1 VLLFI
6 GLCILASYFIVAI
19 LALDV
24 VFGSGQTGY
33 EFIVFI
39 GVLFAVI
46 AIIPVGLLLDHLF
59 DVFMSFID
67 FVAKL
72 LFQFGKI
79 DQDK

>member
-59 DVFMSFID
+59 DLYVFYRFCR
-67 FVAKL
+67 
-72 LFQFGKI
+72 
-79 DQDK
+79 

>member
-1 VLLFI
+1 MLLFI
-6 GLCILASYFIVAI
+6 GLCILAGYIIVAI

-24 VFGSGQTGY
+24 VFGSSQTGY

-59 DVFMSFID
+59 DFYMYFID
-67 FVAKL
+67 FVTNV

-79 DQDK
+79 DQAK